1 MNWGELKADI
11 RSDLQDTTSKN
22 SDALLYLY
30 VKDAIRDYS
39 IWFPKRIDREE
50 VLKVNSGYPLPVNF
64 IEEIYVESPID
75 AYLEKRIVRL
85 GTKRKA
91 SLTAINYFIQGGN
104 LYISALNYAEP
115 VYLTYFATHDV
126 PVSATDEDFQVS
138 IPLMDMELI
147 RIYVKA
153 KIYERIRAK
162 QASLDRFKP
171 VGTRDDNPIIPEVT
185 DLMKEYR
192 NGISERIGGGTVFL
206 QKVSRN

>member
-11 RSDLQDTTSKN
+11 RSDLQDTTNKH
-22 SDALLYLY
+22 SDELLYLY

-50 VLKVNSGYPLPVNF
+50 LLKVNSGYPLPINF

-75 AYLEKRIVRL
+75 TYLEKRIIRP
-85 GTKRKA
+85 GTKVKTPLSA
-91 SLTAINYFIQGGN
+91 TNYYIQGGN
-104 LYISALNYAEP
+104 LYVSALDYTEP
-115 VYLTYFATHDV
+115 VYLTYFSTHEV
-126 PVSATDEDFQVS
+126 PTSETDDDFS
-138 IPLMDMELI
+138 ITIPLMDIELI

-171 VGTRDDNPIIPEVT
+171 VGTRDDNPIIPEVM
-185 DLMKEYR
+185 DLMKEYKE
-192 NGISERIGGGTVFL
+192 GIQERLGGGTVFL
-206 QKVSRN
+206 QKVSRS